1 MTIFFF
7 LELTVIALL
16 NATAQVFIK
25 KASIVN
31 WLDWSTIL
39 NKNLWLGGL
48 LYVVGFFLWVKALN
62 QGELTFVVPF
72 TTSLMYIA
80 TVFFGW
86 YFFREQITLIRVVG
100 IFAICFG
107 MFLVMKK

>member
-1 MTIFFF
+1 MTTLFF
-7 LELTVIALL
+7 LELTFIALL
-16 NATAQVFIK
+16 NAAAQVFIK
-25 KASIVN
+25 RASIVN
-31 WLDWSTIL
+31 WLDWSTIS

-62 QGELTFVVPF
+62 QGELTFIVPL

-80 TVFFGW
+80 TIFFGW
-86 YFFREQITLIRVVG
+86 YFFKEQMTLIRVVG
-100 IFAICFG
+100 IFVICAG

>member
-1 MTIFFF
+1 MTAFFF
-7 LELTVIALL
+7 LELTIIALL
-16 NATAQVFIK
+16 NAAAQVFIK
-25 KASIVN
+25 KASVVN
-31 WLDWSTIL
+31 WLEWPTFF
-39 NKNLWLGGL
+39 NKNLWLGGM

-80 TVFFGW
+80 TIFFGW
-86 YFFREQITLIRVVG
+86 YFFREQITVIRIAG
-100 IFAICFG
+100 ILVICVG

>member
-1 MTIFFF
+1 MTTFFF
-7 LELTVIALL
+7 LELTIIALL
-16 NATAQVFIK
+16 NAAAQVFIK
-25 KASIVN
+25 KASIVS
-31 WLDWSTIL
+31 WFDWSTIF

-62 QGELTFVVPF
+62 QGELTFIVPF

-80 TVFFGW
+80 TIFFGW
-86 YFFREQITLIRVVG
+86 YFFREQITTIRVVG
-100 IFAICFG
+100 ILVICVG